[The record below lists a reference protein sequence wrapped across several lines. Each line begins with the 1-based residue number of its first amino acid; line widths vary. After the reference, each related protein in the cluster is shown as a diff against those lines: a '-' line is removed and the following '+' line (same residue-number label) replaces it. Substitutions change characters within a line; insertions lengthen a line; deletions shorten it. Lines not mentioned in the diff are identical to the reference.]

1 MRNKLQRFMM
11 GRYGIDK
18 MNQVLS
24 ICSLILV
31 ALGIFL
37 KVPVL
42 YWAGLVLIGFI
53 YFRMLSKDI
62 PKRYAENQA
71 FLRHYNRLT
80 GWFGSRK
87 QLMERNKGHRI
98 FSCPQCKQK
107 VRVPK
112 GKGKISIHCPKCGND
127 FIKRS

>member
-24 ICSLILV
+24 VCSLILV

-37 KVPVL
+37 KVSVL

-71 FLRHYNRLT
+71 FFTALLSSDR
-80 GWFGSRK
+80 
-87 QLMERNKGHRI
+87 M
-98 FSCPQCKQK
+98 
-107 VRVPK
+107 VRQQEAVD
-112 GKGKISIHCPKCGND
+112 GTE
-127 FIKRS
+127 

>member
-37 KVPVL
+37 KVHSLL
-42 YWAGLVLIGFI
+42 YSVGF
-53 YFRMLSKDI
+53 ST
-62 PKRYAENQA
+62 Q
-71 FLRHYNRLT
+71 
-80 GWFGSRK
+80 
-87 QLMERNKGHRI
+87 
-98 FSCPQCKQK
+98 
-107 VRVPK
+107 
-112 GKGKISIHCPKCGND
+112 
-127 FIKRS
+127 